1 MIFVTVGGQI
11 PFDRLIRAVD
21 DWAGVSGRS
30 DVFAQIGPTDYQP
43 KNLQYADFLSPDE
56 FREKVQSAE
65 LTVAHA
71 GMGSILTALELS
83 RPILVLPRRGHLR
96 ETRND
101 HQYGTAMRLKERGLI
116 EVAMDTEELTERL
129 DAIEPGGVRESI
141 SDRASPRLIETLRSF
156 IEGS

>member
-11 PFDRLIRAVD
+11 PFDRLVRAVD
-21 DWAGVSGRS
+21 DWAGERERS
-30 DVFAQIGPTDYQP
+30 DVFAQIGGTDFQP
-43 KNLQYADFLSPDE
+43 ENLEYTDFLSPDE
-56 FREKVQSAE
+56 FRAKVQSAD

-83 RPILVLPRRGHLR
+83 KPILVLPRRGHLR

-101 HQYGTAMRLKERGLI
+101 HQYGTAKRLRERGLI
-116 EVAMDTEELTERL
+116 EVAMDTEELSERL
-129 DAIEPGGVRESI
+129 DAIEPGRVREPI
-141 SDRASPRLIETLRSF
+141 SDCASAQLIETLRSF